1 MEKENY
7 QMHGQVSQDS
17 CYWTTGHL
25 TDTHGPGRDWRGN
38 KEPPDQTLCGRRFG
52 SMCPMRR
59 NAKKNKNGLSRN
71 QRSTTPKDCVVFTSL
86 ILVRNSRTSWKNAR
100 RKLEIPM
107 PAAMPCKTPVNSSGE
122 TYRGIGKSKTK
133 YACIVEADESTRIRL
148 EGVPCWYHE
157 DHIAA
162 ITKSL
167 QFCTQ
172 MCSNVPS
179 RRMKRP
185 QFMSKN
191 WICSWQWK
199 SSRIRQQFYR

>member
-1 MEKENY
+1 MDRFHKIHVFERQATWRIHMVPGE
-7 QMHGQVSQDS
+7 
-17 CYWTTGHL
+17 
-25 TDTHGPGRDWRGN
+25 TDEETSNLKTRQCVAGDLEAYVRCVETQR
-38 KEPPDQTLCGRRFG
+38 KT
-52 SMCPMRR
+52 
-59 NAKKNKNGLSRN
+59 KNGLSRN
-71 QRSTTPKDCVVFTSL
+71 QSSTTPEDCVVSSSL
-86 ILVRNSRTSWKNAR
+86 NLMMRNSRTWWKNAR

-148 EGVPCWYHE
+148 EGVPCRYHE

-162 ITKSL
+162 NTKSL

-172 MCSNVPS
+172 ICSNVPS